1 MERRK
6 MTGEQFMGI
15 KIFAIILSSLVLMI
29 AIDLVRREKLTFK
42 YAFGWM
48 LMSALAIFFVIFDN
62 LLFEFSRWFGFTLP
76 SNFIFF
82 TLLFGFVIWSLFL
95 TVFLCQ
101 QDTRNDTMAQK
112 IGILEMEIEYLKKK
126 SESSH

>member
-1 MERRK
+1 
-6 MTGEQFMGI
+6 MGI
-15 KIFAIILSSLVLMI
+15 KLFALVLSGIVLII
-29 AIDLVRREKLTFK
+29 AIELVRREKLTFK

-48 LMSALAIFFVIFDN
+48 LMSALAIFFVIFN
-62 LLFEFSRWFGFTLP
+62 NILFEFSRWFGFTLP

-82 TLLFGFVIWSLFL
+82 VLFFGFVIWSLFL

-101 QDTRNDTMAQK
+101 QDMRNDTMAQK

-126 SESSH
+126 SERNS

>member
-1 MERRK
+1 
-6 MTGEQFMGI
+6 MGI
-15 KIFAIILSSLVLMI
+15 KSFALLLSGMVFVI
-29 AIDLVRREKLTFK
+29 AVELVRREKLTFK

-48 LMSALAIFFVIFDN
+48 LMAALAIFFVIFDRI
-62 LLFEFSRWFGFTLP
+62 LFEFSRWFGFTLP

-82 TLLFGFVIWSLFL
+82 ILLFGFVIWSLFL

-126 SESSH
+126 SERNS